1 MNLLIY
7 IFISLVIIFFSYN
20 LSNKYKN
27 NSLVN
32 FFLTIFL
39 GIIGGIYLAVG
50 NQSFSY
56 LIQIGFYDTYTN
68 YITLFMIISI
78 IFLIIYKLAMKK

>member
-1 MNLLIY
+1 MNLFAY
-7 IFISLVIIFFSYN
+7 IFISLVILFFSYK

-27 NSLVN
+27 NSLIN

-39 GIIGGIYLAVG
+39 GIIGGIYLAIG
-50 NQSFSY
+50 NQYFSY
-56 LIQIGFYDTYTN
+56 LTKIGFYDTYTD

-78 IFLIIYKLAMKK
+78 IFLIVYKLAMKK